1 MNSFKF
7 SLSLL
12 AALVAVLAMSAT
24 AVAQEDP
31 ATRGYQTPG
40 EQTLGQVGDDDAQE
54 VGGDNAA
61 GGNNPA
67 GGGGD
72 TGTTTPVANA
82 TSGNDGGSSL
92 PFTGFDLALLGIAG
106 ALLAVAGVGMR
117 RLVRTSDVA

>member
-24 AVAQEDP
+24 AVAQQDP

-67 GGGGD
+67 GGGD